1 MSLVKW
7 IDFPQRGDERGCLT
21 VVESTKSIPFEI
33 KRVYYLTNLSPDLPR
48 GFHAHKELEQ
58 VAVCISGSCKV
69 LLDNGQ
75 EKQWVTLD
83 SPSKA
88 IRIEPMVWHEMQ
100 EFSDDCVFLVFA
112 SEFYSESDYMRN
124 YNDFLRSIDE
134 SSI

>member
-7 IDFPQRGDERGCLT
+7 LDFPQRGDERGHLT
-21 VVESTKSIPFEI
+21 VVESAKSIPFEI

-58 VAVCISGSCKV
+58 VAVCISGSCNV

-75 EKQWVTLD
+75 EKQCITLD

-112 SEFYSESDYMRN
+112 NDFYNESDYIRDYSEFCSAVN
-124 YNDFLRSIDE
+124 K
-134 SSI
+134 

>member
-7 IDFPQRGDERGCLT
+7 LDFPQRGDERGCLT
-21 VVESTKSIPFEI
+21 VVESAKSIPFEI

-58 VAVCISGSCKV
+58 VAVCLSGSCKV

-75 EKQWVTLD
+75 EKQWLTLN

-88 IRIEPMVWHEMQ
+88 IRIEPMIWHEMQ
-100 EFSDDCVFLVFA
+100 DFSGDCVFLVFA
-112 SEFYSESDYMRN
+112 SELYKETDYIRN
-124 YNDFLRSIDE
+124 YNVFLRAINE

>member
-7 IDFPQRGDERGCLT
+7 LDFPQRGDERGCLS

-58 VAVCISGSCKV
+58 VAVCLSGSCKV

-75 EKQWVTLD
+75 EKQWITLN

-88 IRIEPMVWHEMQ
+88 IRIEPMIWHEMQ
-100 EFSDDCVFLVFA
+100 DFSGDCVFLVFA
-112 SEFYSESDYMRN
+112 SELYNETDYIRN
-124 YNDFLRSIDE
+124 YNVFLRAINE

>member
-21 VVESTKSIPFEI
+21 VVESMKSIPFEI

-100 EFSDDCVFLVFA
+100 DFSDGCVFLVFA
-112 SEFYSESDYMRN
+112 SDFYNESDYIRD
-124 YNDFLRSIDE
+124 YEIFEEISRKTV
-134 SSI
+134 

>member
-7 IDFPQRGDERGCLT
+7 LDFTQRGDERGHLT

-33 KRVYYLTNLSPDLPR
+33 KRVYYLTNLSPELPR
-48 GFHAHKELEQ
+48 GFHAHKELQ
-58 VAVCISGSCKV
+58 QAAVCLSGSCKV

-75 EKQWVTLD
+75 EKQWVALN

-100 EFSDDCVFLVFA
+100 DFSDDCVFLVFA
-112 SEFYSESDYMRN
+112 SDFYNEADYIRDYSEFCSAVKK
-124 YNDFLRSIDE
+124 
-134 SSI
+134 